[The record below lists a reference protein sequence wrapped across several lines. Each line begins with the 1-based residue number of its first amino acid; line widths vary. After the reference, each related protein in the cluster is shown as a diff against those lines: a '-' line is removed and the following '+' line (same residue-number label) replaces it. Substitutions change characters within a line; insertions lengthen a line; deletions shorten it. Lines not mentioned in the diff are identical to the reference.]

1 MHHAREFVSGDSALG
16 RRQHIAVAT
25 PTVQIRAAYDGVS
38 VLDQQASRID
48 LRCRQLLDVE
58 RHTSLCEYG
67 NFSGWHFYP
76 LLGARD
82 IVQTRRA

>member
-1 MHHAREFVSGDSALG
+1 MDHAREFVSCDPAF
-16 RRQHIAVAT
+16 RWRHYVAVAT

-76 LLGARD
+76 LLDARD
-82 IVQTRRA
+82 IVQTRRD

>member
-1 MHHAREFVSGDSALG
+1 MDHAGEFVPGDSALG

-25 PTVQIRAAYDGVS
+25 PTVQIRTANDGVS
-38 VLDQQASRID
+38 VPDQQTSRVNF
-48 LRCRQLLDVE
+48 RCRQLLDVE

-67 NFSGWHFYP
+67 NFSGRHFNP
-76 LLGARD
+76 LLDARD